1 MINLFRYDNKFF
13 EALEKVTNIII
24 LNFLCILFC
33 IPIIT
38 IGASITSTYYV
49 AMKIVRHEEEYI
61 FKMFIKSFKE
71 NFKTSTMVWI
81 ITMIIILVLILDFRI
96 SNMISN
102 SAISNV
108 FKFILMVASII
119 TAFNITY
126 IFPIISKFKNSIKN
140 TMINAIFMSI
150 QNLPYTIIMVLLNSI
165 PIISILFFRNYWGHI
180 VFFYLVIGYAVIS
193 CINSLLLNNIFN
205 KYIN

>member
-81 ITMIIILVLILDFRI
+81 ITMIIILVLI
-96 SNMISN
+96 
-102 SAISNV
+102 
-108 FKFILMVASII
+108 
-119 TAFNITY
+119 
-126 IFPIISKFKNSIKN
+126 
-140 TMINAIFMSI
+140 
-150 QNLPYTIIMVLLNSI
+150 
-165 PIISILFFRNYWGHI
+165 FRNYWGHI

>member
-13 EALEKVTNIII
+13 EALEKVTNIIT
-24 LNFLCILFC
+24 LNFLCILFS

-49 AMKIVRHEEEYI
+49 AMKIVRNEEGYI

-71 NFKTSTMVWI
+71 NFKVSTVVWI
-81 ITMIIILVLILDFRI
+81 SIMVIGLILILDFRI

-102 SAISNV
+102 SVISNV
-108 FKFILMVASII
+108 FKFILMVASTI
-119 TAFNITY
+119 TIFNFTY
-126 IFPIISKFKNSIKN
+126 IFPIISKFENSIKN
-140 TMINAIFMSI
+140 TIINAVFMSV
-150 QNLPYTIIMVLLNSI
+150 QNLPYTIIMVLLNLI
-165 PIISILFFRNYWGHI
+165 PIISILFFRNYLGYI
-180 VFFYLVIGYAVIS
+180 VFFYLVIGYAVVS